1 MKEKKR
7 SYYIDNLRWMIILL
21 LIPYHT
27 AQAWNTW
34 GEANYIYF
42 HANKLIS
49 SIIVFFSPYIMPIMF
64 VLAGI
69 STRYALQKRSCRE
82 YISERVKRLVVPLIF
97 GTIVFMPI
105 MTYIADCFNYSYK
118 GTFIHHYFIFFS
130 KYTDLIGADG
140 GFSLGQFWF
149 LLYLFLISIIGVGI
163 ISFVKKDIKKTVPL
177 WVVVVL
183 GLPLPILNGLL
194 SVGGKSLIEYL
205 YLFIVGY
212 YVFSDEN
219 VISKLSCY
227 RWLFLSV
234 GLVAAFVNVYL
245 FIWSGKEYSVLIT
258 VIRFVTEW
266 IMILASLGV
275 GKKMLNQ
282 TISISRYLSSRS
294 FLFFSFHFI
303 WVVVFQYALYQIFE
317 SKTVILF
324 CGTIVLSYIATFI
337 CCEIAIRIPLL
348 RYLMGIKN
356 SKVVK

>member
-1 MKEKKR
+1 MTDVEEKKR

-49 SIIVFFSPYIMPIMF
+49 SIIVFLSPYIMPIMF

-118 GTFIHHYFIFFS
+118 GTFIHHYLIFFS

-149 LLYLFLISIIGVGI
+149 LLYLFLISIVGVGI
-163 ISFVKKDIKKTVPL
+163 IYFVKKDIKKTVPL

-183 GLPLPILNGLL
+183 GLPLPILNGL
-194 SVGGKSLIEYL
+194 
-205 YLFIVGY
+205 
-212 YVFSDEN
+212 
-219 VISKLSCY
+219 LSCY

-282 TISISRYLSSRS
+282 TVSISRYLSSRS

-324 CGTIVLSYIATFI
+324 CGTIVLSYMATFI